1 MEGPAPHV
9 HLTKLHSFFNFNVT
23 LFSIFP
29 WGCLASPNRGKVSH
43 FSTCHRA
50 LWLFM
55 VCLLCCEHLEGR
67 LCLCVPSA
75 QHKPGPEMRFTSRL
89 LTVGSSLM
97 VQGLRL
103 LASTAVGMDL
113 IPGQWTKIPHAAA
126 GAAAKSLQLCLT
138 LCDPIDGS
146 PPGSPGILQARTLEW
161 VAISFS
167 NAWKW
172 KVKFKSLSCVW
183 LFATPWT
190 SAYQAPLPMGFSRQE
205 FWSGLPLPSLPICCT
220 VW

>member
-113 IPGQWTKIPHAAA
+113 IPGQWTKIPHAA
-126 GAAAKSLQLCLT
+126 GHGQNLFKKKSHKSTSRNKTERGKDSQGPT
-138 LCDPIDGS
+138 
-146 PPGSPGILQARTLEW
+146 
-161 VAISFS
+161 SF
-167 NAWKW
+167 
-172 KVKFKSLSCVW
+172 
-183 LFATPWT
+183 
-190 SAYQAPLPMGFSRQE
+190 
-205 FWSGLPLPSLPICCT
+205 
-220 VW
+220 